1 VLAFG
6 ADDPRKNTVGIIH
19 AWALLDP
26 ALRQRCRLLIVGL
39 QPAALVRMRAEADT
53 RIADGTCHLHGFAD
67 EADMNALLSGAA
79 ALCYPSRSEGFG
91 LPVLDAFVC
100 ETPVIT
106 SNRTS
111 LPEVAGDAAL
121 LVDPDEPAA
130 IAAAIDAIVRDPA
143 VGDRLRRAGSR
154 RVQDFSWERVAQT
167 AAGVLSA
174 AAARA

>member
-1 VLAFG
+1 
-6 ADDPRKNTVGIIH
+6 
-19 AWALLDP
+19 
-26 ALRQRCRLLIVGL
+26 
-39 QPAALVRMRAEADT
+39 
-53 RIADGTCHLHGFAD
+53 
-67 EADMNALLSGAA
+67 MNALLSGAA

-121 LVDPDEPAA
+121 LVDPDDPAA

-143 VGDRLRRAGSR
+143 VRDRLRRAGSR
-154 RVQDFSWERVAQT
+154 RRCRIFLGNGWGKPPRGSYRRGGSRLTLEECGGWSSAFARRRRRLSLFLGDRPCLWHKRE
-167 AAGVLSA
+167 GVLCSA
-174 AAARA
+174 ITMSRSSSGCC

>member
-1 VLAFG
+1 
-6 ADDPRKNTVGIIH
+6 
-19 AWALLDP
+19 
-26 ALRQRCRLLIVGL
+26 
-39 QPAALVRMRAEADT
+39 
-53 RIADGTCHLHGFAD
+53 
-67 EADMNALLSGAA
+67 MNALLSGAA

-121 LVDPDEPAA
+121 LVDPDDPAA

-143 VGDRLRRAGSR
+143 VRDRLRRAGSR
-154 RVQDFSWERVAQT
+154 RVQDFSWERVGQT
-167 AAGVLSA
+167 AARVLSA